1 MKKRQ
6 FSLKGSGLCFK
17 KWSGDKWAVFNT
29 LHREIKIGILAAV
42 YFTTLGYHQTLANT
56 ESDSISSKI
65 TLNEIQVSG
74 KRAPGIYQE
83 TGRQIAVI
91 SREQIEKLPAQSIQ
105 GLLRTALGVDIRER
119 GPLGMQADISMRGGS
134 FDQVMILLNGI
145 NVTDP
150 QTGHYGLNLPVDLA
164 SVERIEIL
172 RGPAARVHGPNAFD
186 GAINFVTKSGSE
198 NKVSAQLTAGD
209 HGLYNLHAGLSHR
222 KGAFGNYF
230 SAQKGASDG
239 YIDNTDFD
247 ILNLY
252 YRGQVTREQSK
263 FSLQLGYNDKSY
275 GANSFYS
282 ASYPNQ
288 FDANRTLF
296 AAASMESSGL
306 IRIRSDV
313 YWRRH
318 HDRFE
323 LFRNYIGAASWY
335 TGHNY
340 HLSETAGAS
349 LNATTSW
356 SLGTTSLGAEL
367 RSESIWSNVLGL
379 PMDKPLDV
387 PGENEGQFT
396 RSFNRTNFSVFAE
409 HNIYFGR
416 FDLSGGVLINRH
428 SNSGYGV
435 DWYPGI
441 DLSYRLTT
449 LLKWTASYNR
459 SLRMPTFTDLFYS
472 GPTNVGNP
480 NLKPERAETYE
491 TAFRLRNETYSASVG
506 GFYRIGRDLIDWG
519 RIPGETVYTTSNIN
533 RVEALGTEA
542 AADLLL
548 SELIPG
554 QTLLRSLSVNYSYV
568 WQDKVSDEGY
578 ESYYVLDH
586 LRQKLNISLI
596 HGLGLPN
603 VDIYWNIQYRDRAG
617 YYTKSD
623 GTRVD
628 HTPFWLTDLRV
639 SWNKGN
645 YGLYAEASNLF
656 DATYSDL
663 SELRQPGLWLKLGAR
678 IELKIL

>member
-1 MKKRQ
+1 M
-6 FSLKGSGLCFK
+6 KGSGLCFK

-29 LHREIKIGILAAV
+29 LHREIKIGILTAA
-42 YFTTLGYHQTLANT
+42 YFTTLGYHQTFANT

>member
-1 MKKRQ
+1 M
-6 FSLKGSGLCFK
+6 KGSGLCFK

-387 PGENEGQFT
+387 PGENEGLFT

-603 VDIYWNIQYRDRAG
+603 VEVNWNMQYRDRAG

>member
-29 LHREIKIGILAAV
+29 LHREIKIGILTAA
-42 YFTTLGYHQTLANT
+42 YFTTLGYHQTFANT

>member
-29 LHREIKIGILAAV
+29 LHREIKIGILTAA
-42 YFTTLGYHQTLANT
+42 YFTTLGYHQTFANT

-409 HNIYFGR
+409 HNIYFDR

-491 TAFRLRNETYSASVG
+491 TAFRLRNEFYSGSLG

-548 SELIPG
+548 SELITG

-603 VDIYWNIQYRDRAG
+603 VEVNWNMQYRDRAG

-678 IELKIL
+678 IELKIF

>member
-29 LHREIKIGILAAV
+29 LHREIKIGILTAA
-42 YFTTLGYHQTLANT
+42 YFTTLGYHQTFANT

-323 LFRNYIGAASWY
+323 LFRNYIGAAAWY

-441 DLSYRLTT
+441 DLSYRLTS

-603 VDIYWNIQYRDRAG
+603 VEVNWNMQYRDRAG

>member
-6 FSLKGSGLCFK
+6 FSLKGSDLCFK
-17 KWSGDKWAVFNT
+17 KWSGDKCAVFNT
-29 LHREIKIGILAAV
+29 LHREIKIGILTAA

-65 TLNEIQVSG
+65 TLTEIQVSG

-91 SREQIEKLPAQSIQ
+91 SREQIEKLPVQSIQ

-239 YIDNTDFD
+239 YIANTDFD
-247 ILNLY
+247 IFNLY

-296 AAASMESSGL
+296 AAASMESSGQ

-323 LFRNYIGAASWY
+323 LFRNYEGAAAWY

-356 SLGTTSLGAEL
+356 SLGTTSLGAEV

-519 RIPGETVYTTSNIN
+519 RVPGETVYTTSNIN

-596 HGLGLPN
+596 HGMGLPN
-603 VDIYWNIQYRDRAG
+603 VEVNWNIQYRDRAG

-656 DATYSDL
+656 DAHYSDL
-663 SELRQPGLWLKLGAR
+663 SELRQPGLWLKVGAR
-678 IELKIL
+678 IELWL

>member
-1 MKKRQ
+1 
-6 FSLKGSGLCFK
+6 
-17 KWSGDKWAVFNT
+17 
-29 LHREIKIGILAAV
+29 
-42 YFTTLGYHQTLANT
+42 
-56 ESDSISSKI
+56 
-65 TLNEIQVSG
+65 
-74 KRAPGIYQE
+74 
-83 TGRQIAVI
+83 
-91 SREQIEKLPAQSIQ
+91 
-105 GLLRTALGVDIRER
+105 
-119 GPLGMQADISMRGGS
+119 
-134 FDQVMILLNGI
+134 
-145 NVTDP
+145 
-150 QTGHYGLNLPVDLA
+150 
-164 SVERIEIL
+164 
-172 RGPAARVHGPNAFD
+172 
-186 GAINFVTKSGSE
+186 
-198 NKVSAQLTAGD
+198 
-209 HGLYNLHAGLSHR
+209 
-222 KGAFGNYF
+222 
-230 SAQKGASDG
+230 
-239 YIDNTDFD
+239 
-247 ILNLY
+247 
-252 YRGQVTREQSK
+252 
-263 FSLQLGYNDKSY
+263 
-275 GANSFYS
+275 
-282 ASYPNQ
+282 
-288 FDANRTLF
+288 
-296 AAASMESSGL
+296 
-306 IRIRSDV
+306 
-313 YWRRH
+313 
-318 HDRFE
+318 
-323 LFRNYIGAASWY
+323 
-335 TGHNY
+335 
-340 HLSETAGAS
+340 
-349 LNATTSW
+349 
-356 SLGTTSLGAEL
+356 
-367 RSESIWSNVLGL
+367 
-379 PMDKPLDV
+379 
-387 PGENEGQFT
+387 
-396 RSFNRTNFSVFAE
+396 
-409 HNIYFGR
+409 
-416 FDLSGGVLINRH
+416 VLINRH

-603 VDIYWNIQYRDRAG
+603 VEVNWNMQYRDRAG

>member
-134 FDQVMILLNGI
+134 FDQVMVLLNGI

-318 HDRFE
+318 NDRFE

-548 SELIPG
+548 SELITG

-603 VDIYWNIQYRDRAG
+603 VEVNWNMQYRDRAG

-678 IELKIL
+678 IELWL

>member
-1 MKKRQ
+1 M
-6 FSLKGSGLCFK
+6 KGSGLCFK

-29 LHREIKIGILAAV
+29 LHREIKIGILTAA
-42 YFTTLGYHQTLANT
+42 YFTTLGYHQTFANT

-603 VDIYWNIQYRDRAG
+603 VEVNWNMQYRDRAG
-617 YYTKSD
+617 HFTGSD

>member
-29 LHREIKIGILAAV
+29 LHREIKIGILTAA
-42 YFTTLGYHQTLANT
+42 YFTTLGYHQTFANT

-603 VDIYWNIQYRDRAG
+603 VEVNWNMQYRDRAG

>member
-1 MKKRQ
+1 M
-6 FSLKGSGLCFK
+6 KGSCLCFK

-198 NKVSAQLTAGD
+198 NKVSAQVTAGD
-209 HGLYNLHAGLSHR
+209 HGLYNLHAGLSHL

-480 NLKPERAETYE
+480 NLKPERAETFE
-491 TAFRLRNETYSASVG
+491 TAFRLRNEFYSGSLG

-533 RVEALGTEA
+533 HVEALGTEA

-586 LRQKLNISLI
+586 LRQKLNFSVM
-596 HGLGLPN
+596 HGVGLPN

-617 YYTKSD
+617 YFTGSD

-628 HTPFWLTDLRV
+628 HRPFWLTDLRV
-639 SWNKGN
+639 SWSKGN

>member
-1 MKKRQ
+1 M
-6 FSLKGSGLCFK
+6 KGSGLCFK

-29 LHREIKIGILAAV
+29 LHREIKIGILTAA

>member
-29 LHREIKIGILAAV
+29 LHRDIKIGILAAV

-603 VDIYWNIQYRDRAG
+603 VEVNWNMQYRDRAG

>member
-134 FDQVMILLNGI
+134 FDQVMVLLNGI

-519 RIPGETVYTTSNIN
+519 RVPGETVYTTSNIN
-533 RVEALGTEA
+533 RVEARGVEA

-548 SELIPG
+548 SELITG

-603 VDIYWNIQYRDRAG
+603 VEVNWNMQYRDRAG

>member
-6 FSLKGSGLCFK
+6 FSLKDSGLCFK

-603 VDIYWNIQYRDRAG
+603 VEVNWNMQYRDRAG

>member
-29 LHREIKIGILAAV
+29 LHREIKIGILTAA
-42 YFTTLGYHQTLANT
+42 YFTTLGYHQTFANT

-198 NKVSAQLTAGD
+198 NKVSAQVTAGD

-586 LRQKLNISLI
+586 LRQKLNISLV

-603 VDIYWNIQYRDRAG
+603 VEVNWNMQYRDRAG

>member
-1 MKKRQ
+1 M
-6 FSLKGSGLCFK
+6 KGSDLCFK
-17 KWSGDKWAVFNT
+17 KWSGDKCAVFNT

-91 SREQIEKLPAQSIQ
+91 SREQIEKLPVQSIQ

-379 PMDKPLDV
+379 PMDKTLDV

-596 HGLGLPN
+596 HGMGLPN
-603 VDIYWNIQYRDRAG
+603 VEVNWNMQYRDRAG
-617 YYTKSD
+617 YFTGSD

-678 IELKIL
+678 IELKIF

>member
-1 MKKRQ
+1 MKKIQ

-29 LHREIKIGILAAV
+29 LHREIKIGILTAA
-42 YFTTLGYHQTLANT
+42 YFTTLGYHQTFANT

-230 SAQKGASDG
+230 SSQKGASDG

-603 VDIYWNIQYRDRAG
+603 VEVNWNMQYRDRAG

>member
-480 NLKPERAETYE
+480 NLKPERAETFE
-491 TAFRLRNETYSASVG
+491 TAFRLRNEFYSGSLG

-519 RIPGETVYTTSNIN
+519 RVPGETVYTTSNIN

-603 VDIYWNIQYRDRAG
+603 VEVNWNMQYRDRAG

-639 SWNKGN
+639 SWKKGN

>member
-91 SREQIEKLPAQSIQ
+91 SREQIDKLPAQSIQ

-367 RSESIWSNVLGL
+367 RSEGIWSNVLGL

-554 QTLLRSLSVNYSYV
+554 QTMLRSLSVNYSYV

>member
-91 SREQIEKLPAQSIQ
+91 SREQIEKLPVQSIQ

-239 YIDNTDFD
+239 YIANTDFD
-247 ILNLY
+247 IFNLY
-252 YRGQVTREQSK
+252 YRGLVTREQSK

-296 AAASMESSGL
+296 AAASMESSGQ

-323 LFRNYIGAASWY
+323 LFRNYEGAAAWY

-356 SLGTTSLGAEL
+356 SLGTTSLGAEV

-387 PGENEGQFT
+387 PGESEGQFT

-480 NLKPERAETYE
+480 NLKPERAETFE
-491 TAFRLRNETYSASVG
+491 TAFRLRNEFYSGSLG

-519 RIPGETVYTTSNIN
+519 RVPGETVYTTSNIN
-533 RVEALGTEA
+533 RVEARGVEA

-548 SELIPG
+548 SELIGG
-554 QTLLRSLSVNYSYV
+554 QALLKSLSVNYSYV
-568 WQDKVSDEGY
+568 WQDKESDEGY

-596 HGLGLPN
+596 HGMGLPN

-617 YYTKSD
+617 YFTGSD

-628 HTPFWLTDLRV
+628 HRPFWLTDLRV

-656 DATYSDL
+656 DAHYSDL
-663 SELRQPGLWLKLGAR
+663 SELRQPGLWLKVGAR
-678 IELKIL
+678 IELWL

>member
-29 LHREIKIGILAAV
+29 LHRDIKIGILTAA
-42 YFTTLGYHQTLANT
+42 YFTTLGYHQTFANT

-603 VDIYWNIQYRDRAG
+603 VEVNWNMQYRDRAG

>member
-1 MKKRQ
+1 M
-6 FSLKGSGLCFK
+6 KGSGLCFK
-17 KWSGDKWAVFNT
+17 KWSGNKWAVFNT
-29 LHREIKIGILAAV
+29 LHREIKIGILTAA
-42 YFTTLGYHQTLANT
+42 YFTTLGYHQTFANT

-603 VDIYWNIQYRDRAG
+603 VEVNWNMQYRDRAG

>member
-1 MKKRQ
+1 M
-6 FSLKGSGLCFK
+6 KGSGLCFK

-29 LHREIKIGILAAV
+29 LHREIKIGILTAA
-42 YFTTLGYHQTLANT
+42 YFTTLGYHQTFANT

-603 VDIYWNIQYRDRAG
+603 VEVNWNMQYRDRAG